1 MKSIFVIILTC
12 CTLGIVAQEKKEKS
26 TKTDWSKVDLSK
38 RASDHLLLQI
48 GYAGWGDKGTIQTK
62 GFSKTFN
69 AYVMFD
75 FPIKSNPKLSVAIG
89 PGIGTDNINFNKTTV
104 DLANKTGVTFTADSL
119 IQYKKNKLA
128 TGYLE
133 VPLEFR
139 YSTKPTDMNAGWKF
153 AIGAKIGMNMD
164 AKIKSKIDLD
174 ANGRGGYFLKTKDDR
189 NMNGTRLAAIGRV
202 GYGNLSVFGSYTLTD
217 LFKTGF
223 GPKVRPF
230 SIGLTLSGL

>member
-1 MKSIFVIILTC
+1 MISQSSL
-12 CTLGIVAQEKKEKS
+12 
-26 TKTDWSKVDLSK
+26 
-38 RASDHLLLQI
+38 
-48 GYAGWGDKGTIQTK
+48 
-62 GFSKTFN
+62 
-69 AYVMFD
+69 
-75 FPIKSNPKLSVAIG
+75 AIG

-153 AIGAKIGMNMD
+153 AIGAKVGTNID

-174 ANGRGGYFLKTKDDR
+174 ANGRGGYFLKTKDKR
-189 NMNGTRLAAIGRV
+189 NMNGIRLAAIARV
-202 GYGNLSVFGSYTLTD
+202 GYGNLSLFGSYTLTD